1 MKASKLAALAL
12 AAMLFPALAFA
23 QQDASA
29 TKPTQQSINI
39 EQFDQE
45 MAKAQENLKNMQEQ
59 MSLIQKT
66 TDPAQRQ
73 KLMQQHEAMMQH
85 GMQMMSGM
93 WGDGMMGCCGGSKM
107 GRHMMGG
114 DHMMGNGHMMGWGQ
128 MGSHYSQMTP
138 EQMKQ
143 HQYMMDRYM
152 GMQQMMM
159 DQMMQ
164 HQQHMG
170 TPIH

>member
-1 MKASKLAALAL
+1 MKASKLTALAL
-12 AAMLFPALAFA
+12 AAVLFPALAFA

-29 TKPTQQSINI
+29 AKPTQQPMSI
-39 EQFDQE
+39 EQFDQA
-45 MAKAQENLKNMQEQ
+45 MTKAQENLKNMQEQ
-59 MSLIQKT
+59 MILIQKT

-73 KLMQQHEAMMQH
+73 KLMQQHQAMMQH
-85 GMQMMSGM
+85 GMQMMNGM
-93 WGDGMMGCCGGSKM
+93 WGDGMMGCCGGGKM
-107 GRHMMGG
+107 
-114 DHMMGNGHMMGWGQ
+114 DGHMMGWGQ

-170 TPIH
+170 TPPR

>member
-1 MKASKLAALAL
+1 MKASKLAVLAL
-12 AAMLFPALAFA
+12 AAVLFPALAFA
-23 QQDASA
+23 QQDANA
-29 TKPTQQSINI
+29 AKPTQQPMSI

-66 TDPAQRQ
+66 TDPTQRQ
-73 KLMQQHEAMMQH
+73 KLMQEHRAMMQH
-85 GMQMMSGM
+85 GMQMMNGM
-93 WGDGMMGCCGGSKM
+93 WGNGMMGCCGGGKM
-107 GRHMMGG
+107 SGHMMGG
-114 DHMMGNGHMMGWGQ
+114 GHMMGWGQ

-170 TPIH
+170 TPPR

>member
-1 MKASKLAALAL
+1 MKASIFAVLTLAVV
-12 AAMLFPALAFA
+12 LFPALTFA
-23 QQDASA
+23 QQDANPA
-29 TKPTQQSINI
+29 KPMQQSMSI

-73 KLMQQHEAMMQH
+73 KLMQQHQAMMQH
-85 GMQMMSGM
+85 GMQMMNGM
-93 WGDGMMGCCGGSKM
+93 WGDGMMGCCGAGKM
-107 GRHMMGG
+107 GGHMKAG
-114 DHMMGNGHMMGWGQ
+114 GHMMGWGQ
-128 MGSHYSQMTP
+128 MGSHYSKMTP
-138 EQMKQ
+138 EQMRQ

-170 TPIH
+170 TPPR